1 MKNQKT
7 VIHVKKGNP
16 LIPGVVPVSDGYNI
30 TLEAPEKSACSII
43 LYHKGQDEPYTE
55 IKLDDEKRVGRI
67 RSVFLKGI
75 DPTKDEYNF
84 CVDGTV
90 IHDPS
95 AFSYSGKDQ
104 FGAPLG
110 ENPHQ
115 IRGLFAKTDGF
126 DWQGDK
132 ALDLDYNDA
141 VLYKLHVRG
150 FTKTRNGVKAKGT
163 FQGLEESIPY
173 LLSLGINMVELMPIC
188 EFDEVSPASLP
199 GNGMVTERVET
210 GKINYWGYTSGNYY
224 APKRAYCATDD
235 PENEVRSLVRALHKA
250 GIECILEFYFPATV
264 NPSYA
269 LLALKM
275 WKLFY
280 HIDGFHILGDGLRP
294 EFVLH
299 DGLLSETKLIFQS
312 YALDGQSVG
321 SAGRKKIAVCDL
333 SFQNVMRKLLKSD
346 EGMTADAVEHIR
358 KNSPSVGIIN
368 YMTSQDGFTLN
379 DLVSYNYR
387 HNEENGENNRDGC
400 DFNNSWNCG
409 VEGPSRKLAIRE
421 MRARQIRNAFLLM
434 LLSQGTPM
442 IYAGDEF
449 GNSQGGNNNAW
460 CQDNPTGWLDWKG
473 LKKNGDLLEFVKQA
487 IAFRKEHPIL
497 HCKKELRGT
506 DYLGTGLP
514 DFSVHGERAWY
525 MGYEN
530 ACRKFGILYNEAY
543 GRDAEKSSRSHQ
555 TDAEDFLYVLYN
567 FNWEEQELALP
578 DLLPGMK
585 WHKICDTSAGF
596 EKCFSEYPGTYSRM
610 VKVAPRSIM
619 VLAGRSE
626 EKKGSDSPKEK

>member
-1 MKNQKT
+1 MKNQKNEIS
-7 VIHVKKGNP
+7 VRKGNA

-30 TLEAPEKSACSII
+30 TLEAPEKSECSIL
-43 LYHKGQDEPYTE
+43 LYHKGQNEPFTELLLDE
-55 IKLDDEKRVGRI
+55 EKRVGRV
-67 RSVFLKGI
+67 RSVFLEGI
-75 DPTKDEYNF
+75 DPEEDEYNF

-95 AFSYSGKDQ
+95 AFSYSGKEQ
-104 FGAPLG
+104 FGAPVG
-110 ENPHQ
+110 DEPHK

-126 DWQGDK
+126 DWQDDSPP
-132 ALDLDYNDA
+132 DLAFEDA
-141 VLYKLHVRG
+141 ILYKLHVRG
-150 FTKTRNGVKAKGT
+150 FTKLRNGVKAKGT
-163 FQGLEESIPY
+163 FRGLEESIPY
-173 LLSLGINMVELMPIC
+173 LVSLGVNMVELMPVC
-188 EFDEVSPASLP
+188 EFDEVNPAETR
-199 GNGMVTERVET
+199 GNDLVSERTET
-210 GKINYWGYTSGNYY
+210 GKVNYWGYTSGNYY

-250 GIECILEFYFPATV
+250 GIECILEFYFPEGV
-264 NPSYA
+264 NPSTA
-269 LLALKM
+269 LLALKK

-299 DGLLSETKLIFQS
+299 DGLLSETKLIFQD
-312 YALDGQSVG
+312 YALDGKA
-321 SAGRKKIAVCDL
+321 AGISGKKKIAVCDL

-346 EGMTADAVEHIR
+346 EGMASAAVDHIR
-358 KNSPSVGIIN
+358 KNSPYVGIIN

-387 HNEENGENNRDGC
+387 HNEANGENNRDGC

-409 VEGPSRKLAIRE
+409 VEGPSRKLAIKAI
-421 MRARQIRNAFLLM
+421 RARQIRNAFLLM

-449 GNSQGGNNNAW
+449 GNSQDGNNNAW
-460 CQDNPTGWLDWKG
+460 CQDNPTGWVDWKG
-473 LKKNGDLLEFVKQA
+473 FKRNRSLMEFVRQA
-487 IAFRKEHPIL
+487 IAFRKDHPIL
-497 HCKKELRGT
+497 HCSRELRGS
-506 DYLGTGLP
+506 DYLGKGLP

-530 ACRKFGILYNEAY
+530 ACRKFGILYNEGYAHTA
-543 GRDAEKSSRSHQ
+543 GDVSASHQ
-555 TDAEDFLYVLYN
+555 AKAEDYLYVVYN

-585 WHKICDTSAGF
+585 WQKICDTSAGF
-596 EKCFSEYPGTYSRM
+596 EECFKEHPGTFSRM
-610 VKVAPRSIM
+610 VKASPRSIM
-619 VLAGRSE
+619 ILSGRYGE
-626 EKKGSDSPKEK
+626 EKTED